1 MLVRLGIRMLASL
14 GGIFVG
20 IVLSAALLT
29 GFSTTAKAVVV
40 ATVLFWVIHVVV
52 NFFALKVL
60 VRQPSVATAGL
71 LALGSTVLSLII
83 VALLVSGLS
92 VHGVSTFVIA
102 TLIIWLATAI
112 ADLLGRRSIRARRA
126 GG

>member
-20 IVLSAALLT
+20 IVLSAALLS

-71 LALGSTVLSLII
+71 LALGSTVLSLIL

-102 TLIIWLATAI
+102 TLIIWIATAI
-112 ADLLGRRSIRARRA
+112 ADMFGRRSIRARRA
-126 GG
+126 EG

>member
-1 MLVRLGIRMLASL
+1 VLVRLGIRMLASL

-20 IVLSAALLT
+20 IVLSAALLS

-71 LALGSTVLSLII
+71 LALGSTVLSLIL

-102 TLIIWLATAI
+102 TLIIWIATAI
-112 ADLLGRRSIRARRA
+112 ADMFGRRSIRARRA
-126 GG
+126 EG